1 MNLSSHIMW
10 RPALALLLAAGLWS
24 ARAQVPALSPKPAV
38 AEFGK
43 QAFHNQTAFALKGA
57 DKADAAAV
65 GLLRKHINTQGRQVT
80 LLIGERSDKAV
91 GRYRSLIPR
100 HPEGY
105 YLSITP
111 DRVVIAGND
120 EAGTF
125 YGVQT
130 FLQLMQQASVPQTTI
145 TDWPTMPE
153 RGVIEGYYGNPYS
166 HEDRLGLFDFMGENK
181 MNVFVYGPKD
191 DPYHRGRWR
200 EDYPA
205 ADAERMRA
213 LVKRAHANHV
223 KFVWAIHPGGDIR
236 WNKADSMAIVTKLE
250 HVYRLGVRS
259 FCVFFDDIGGEGA
272 RGEKQA
278 ALLNYINQAF
288 RGQHK
293 DVEPLMMC
301 PTQYNKSWAG
311 GPYLHTL
318 GTEMD
323 PSVRIMWTGATV
335 VDMIDR
341 ADMEW
346 INSQISR
353 KAYIWLNYPVTDYCI
368 DHLLMGKTYGNGRDI
383 GDMVSGFCSNPMEYC
398 EASKVSLFS
407 IADYAWNPQAYD
419 EDTSWELAIGR
430 LMPEHRQAF
439 KVFCENN
446 VDLGATGH
454 GLRRTGESPQFTQF
468 LQLPDGPGRDGK
480 MFNLFREMADAAD
493 ELLQDKSRPA
503 LSAEIKP
510 WVEVMKCVGMRGKA
524 VLAMRQALQ
533 NCLSEAPGEQ
543 LKNELLPGLSWEE
556 TKQEAF
562 IGSYL
567 QYQSAFDRQLRVRS
581 RDFDGSIKVA
591 SPVVATNYIEP
602 WLRETARQLIDEYKA
617 HYTYRTDV
625 FPTQLL
631 ASGNYYIKV
640 NGKFLTDPDYRSPQ
654 VKAEWVAERD
664 TINPQSQEWTISVD
678 AATQRYKV
686 VNRQAERYLNEVG
699 VLGGNAYSA
708 DWNTY
713 VLQRQDGKFSIRN
726 AGNGGSDYWSVSA
739 DGRHIGFNP
748 REQYVFEFIPI
759 E

>member
-1 MNLSSHIMW
+1 MNLPSHTM
-10 RPALALLLAAGLWS
+10 RRLALSLLLATGLWG
-24 ARAQVPALSPKPAV
+24 ARAQVPALSPKPAK
-38 AEFGK
+38 ATFGQ
-43 QAFHNQTAFALKGA
+43 QAFHNQTTFLVKGA
-57 DKADAAAV
+57 DKADAAAIN
-65 GLLRKHINTQGRQVT
+65 LLRKSVKTQGRQVT
-80 LLIGERSDKAV
+80 LLIGERGDKAV
-91 GRYRSLIPR
+91 RRYKSLIPQ

-111 DRVVIAGND
+111 RQVVIAGND
-120 EAGTF
+120 GAGTF

-130 FLQLMQQASVPQTTI
+130 FLQLMQQPNVPQTTI

-166 HEDRLGLFDFMGENK
+166 HQDRLGLFDFMGQNK

-191 DPYHRGRWR
+191 DPYHRGQWR

-205 ADAERMRA
+205 TDSERMRA
-213 LVKRAHANHV
+213 LVKRADENHV

-236 WNKADSMAIVTKLE
+236 WDKADSMAIVTKLE

-288 RGQHK
+288 RGQHH

-301 PTQYNKSWAG
+301 PTQYNKSWSG

-353 KAYIWLNYPVTDYCI
+353 KAFIWLNYPVTDYCI
-368 DHLLMGKTYGNGRDI
+368 DHMLMGKTYGNGHDI
-383 GDMVSGFCSNPMEYC
+383 GHMVSGFCSNPMEYC

-419 EDTSWELAIGR
+419 EDGSWQLAISR
-430 LMPEHRQAF
+430 LMPEHREAF

-446 VDLGATGH
+446 VDLGVTGH
-454 GLRRTGESPQFTQF
+454 GLRRTGESPQFRLLMQ
-468 LQLPDGPGRDGK
+468 QPEGQERDGK
-480 MFNLFREMADAAD
+480 MFHLFRQMADAAD
-493 ELLQDKSRPA
+493 ELLQDTSRPA

-510 WVEVMKCVGMRGKA
+510 WVEVMKCVAGRGKA

-533 NCLSEAPGEQ
+533 NCLAADAEQ
-543 LKNELLPGLSWEE
+543 PLKNELLPGQSWEE
-556 TKQEAF
+556 TKQETF
-562 IGSYL
+562 ISSYL
-567 QYQSAFDRQLRVRS
+567 QYQSAFDRQQKVRS
-581 RDFDGSIKVA
+581 RNFEGSIKVA

-602 WLRETARQLIDEYKA
+602 WLRQTAQQLIDEYKA

-625 FPTQLL
+625 FPTQIL
-631 ASGNYYIKV
+631 AAGNYYIKV
-640 NGKFLTDPDYRSPQ
+640 NGKYLTDPDYRRRQ
-654 VKAEWVAERD
+654 VKAEWLAERD
-664 TINPQSQEWTISVD
+664 TINPQSQEWTISID
-678 AATQRYKV
+678 ATTQRYKV

-713 VLQRQDGKFSIRN
+713 ILQKQDGKFSIRN
-726 AGNGGSDYWSVSA
+726 AGLGGSNYWSVSA
-739 DGRHIGFNP
+739 DGQHLDFHP
-748 REQYVFEFIPI
+748 QEQYIFEFIPI
-759 E
+759 K